1 MWSVTAGDST
11 LGRQPYAAAL
21 GRAGEA
27 CTLKLYKID
36 LVIDLHYA
44 LFPRQVEILVAT
56 LSNNLKRI
64 SSVRACVRAC
74 VCVRV

>member
-1 MWSVTAGDST
+1 MTAGDST
-11 LGRQPYAAAL
+11 LGRQPHAAAL

-27 CTLKLYKID
+27 RTLKLYKID

-56 LSNNLKRI
+56 LPNNLKRI
-64 SSVRACVRAC
+64 SPVRVRACVRARVS
-74 VCVRV
+74 VCV